1 MKRIWA
7 AVAAIGLT
15 LSLAACSTGSAPVE
29 LPPYVRH
36 DGPIRVV
43 ASLKVWADI
52 AAIVGG
58 DYVESQAIITSDSQ
72 DPHSYEATAK
82 DQLAVNQADLTIQN
96 GSGYDEFFSLME
108 QHSPNQK
115 RYMQADISFISAAA
129 ADDSSPAKLNEHVW
143 YDLETAKQAA
153 SEIAYRLSLAKPE
166 SRDYFEANV
175 TLFSAKIDML
185 IAAQKSMTEGLHGK
199 KVILT
204 EALTAYM
211 AHNLGLVDATPK
223 TFADAIEND
232 TDASPTALEEI
243 KDLISSKQVAAVII
257 TEQTGSTQ
265 SDLVQSWAKAAGVPV
280 LSFSES
286 QPDGETYISWMRKN
300 LDEFAKGLKWL
311 GTY

>member
-15 LSLAACSTGSAPVE
+15 LSLAACSYGSAPTE

-58 DYVESQAIITSDSQ
+58 DYVESQAIITSDNQ

-96 GSGYDEFFSLME
+96 GGGYDEFFSLLE
-108 QHSPNQK
+108 QKSPNQK
-115 RYMQADISFISAAA
+115 RYMQSDISFISAAA
-129 ADDSSPAKLNEHVW
+129 ADNSSPVKLNEHVW
-143 YDLETAKQAA
+143 YDLESAKSAA
-153 SEIAYRLSLAKPE
+153 GEIAYRLSLARPE
-166 SRDYFEANV
+166 KETYFQANA
-175 TLFSAKIDML
+175 TLFSAKVDML
-185 IAAQKSMTEGLHGK
+185 INAQKSMREGLASK
-199 KVILT
+199 KIILT

-211 AHNLGLVDATPK
+211 VYNLGIKSATPK
-223 TFADAIEND
+223 SFAEAIENE
-232 TDASPTALEEI
+232 TDAPPAALKEI
-243 KDLISSKQVAAVII
+243 KNLISSKQVDAVVI
-257 TEQTGSTQ
+257 TQQTGSSQ
-265 SDLVQSWAKAAGVPV
+265 SDLIQSWAKAAGVPV

-286 QPDGETYISWMRKN
+286 QPDSETYISWMRKN